1 MKKIVMIVT
10 NRYDPDIRVHKEAVY
25 LNSIGFEV
33 DILCWD
39 RENEYSNR
47 GEETIDGVKVI
58 RFFPFA
64 KYGSGF
70 RQIFG
75 FIKFMSEVNRYLK
88 NKQFDYLHCHDL
100 DGIVTGVLVNKKK
113 SKLIFDMHE
122 FYEVLN
128 RNQKYR
134 YLVREVVSFFQNKS
148 DWIIYVNKVQVGKI
162 PDKNRSKLI
171 FLPNYPDLNNYNL
184 EPKIPSETLR
194 ISYIGAVRQYTELK
208 NLMDACNDLN
218 EVHVSIHGMGV
229 AYENL
234 KKIVDNYKNV
244 TLSGVYDYKQSSKF
258 YSNADLLYCVYPMN
272 IIQNKLSYPVK
283 FYEAILTNT
292 PVIISKG
299 SVLEEF
305 LNEYDIGFVVDGSD
319 SRNIRKTI
327 NEILNDRDIIDI
339 KKKNMKEIQFKYVWE
354 SVVKNLNM
362 IYSTL

>member
-10 NRYDPDIRVHKEAVY
+10 NRYDPDVRVHKEAVY

-47 GEETIDGVKVI
+47 GEETIDGVNVI

-70 RQIFG
+70 RQIFA
-75 FIKFMSEVNRYLK
+75 FIKFIFEVNRYLK

-134 YLVREVVSFFQNKS
+134 YLVRQIVSFFQNKS
-148 DWIIYVNKVQVGKI
+148 NWIIYVNKAQVIKVS
-162 PDKNRSKLI
+162 DKNKNKLV
-171 FLPNYPDLNNYNL
+171 FLPNYPDLNNYDLKFKNT
-184 EPKIPSETLR
+184 SEKLR

-208 NLMDACNDLN
+208 NLMDACNNLN

-234 KKIVDNYKNV
+234 EKIIGDYKNV
-244 TLSGVYDYKQSSKF
+244 TLSGVFDYKQSSKF
-258 YSNADLLYCVYPMN
+258 YSNADLIYAVYPMN
-272 IIQNKLSYPVK
+272 NIQNRLSYPVK

-299 SVLEEF
+299 SVLEQF

-319 SRNIRKTI
+319 KENIRKTI
-327 NEILNDRDIIDI
+327 NEILNDRDIIDT

-354 SVVKNLNM
+354 SIVKNLDN
-362 IYSTL
+362 IYSNL